1 MKTASLH
8 EDLEREI
15 EVRGSSDRSFG
26 LVMAAFLLLVGL
38 WPVVRGGALRPW
50 SLAAAVVLGA
60 IALAR
65 PSVLG
70 PLNRAWTRL
79 GLLLQQIVS
88 PVVLGLLFFAALTPV
103 ALLMRLLGKT
113 PLSLDF
119 DRGARSYWI
128 DRRPPGPAPDSMRQQ
143 F

>member
-1 MKTASLH
+1 MKATSLH
-8 EDLEREI
+8 EDFGREI

-26 LVMAAFLLLVGL
+26 LVVAAFFLLAGL
-38 WPVVRGGALRPW
+38 WPIVRGRSLRPW
-50 SLAAAVVLGA
+50 ALAAAVVFVG

-65 PSVLG
+65 PSVLA
-70 PLNRAWTRL
+70 PLNRGWTRL

-88 PVVLGLLFFAALTPV
+88 PVVLGLLFFLALTPI
-103 ALLMRLLGKT
+103 ALLMRLMGRT
-113 PLSLDF
+113 PLRLGF

-128 DRRPPGPAPDSMRQQ
+128 DRRPPGPVPDSMRQQ